1 MSEFR
6 KKWLTKKPPV
16 DERKRERMKELRILQ
31 TLLMQLL
38 KTEFVVRRERGVFLL
53 DEVDMLLHPLRSELN
68 FPIGEKFPLTPNPS
82 RWDLPIYLLDIILRA
97 SYVAMENDN
106 ISDDATIR
114 ELVDAFRNGLHEKT
128 LQRTP
133 HLVLLDHEFY
143 ASDVKDVISKR
154 SLSWMKAHHVFD
166 GLNEAPQHED
176 LLSYISNGNN
186 SASQNSIKRLEAQGD
201 IGKNAL
207 QCLNLAHD
215 WSSSFVPHILSKVDR
230 VSFGLLQPQ
239 DEAILTPNQPASR
252 KLLGTFVGKGCLHQQ
267 LLLNLMFYRCYNS
280 CISI

>member
-1 MSEFR
+1 MNLWSE
-6 KKWLTKKPPV
+6 
-16 DERKRERMKELRILQ
+16 
-31 TLLMQLL
+31 
-38 KTEFVVRRERGVFLL
+38 RERGVLLL

-166 GLNEAPQHED
+166 GLNEAPQMKTPC
-176 LLSYISNGNN
+176 YISNGNN
-186 SASQNSIKRLEAQGD
+186 SGYK
-201 IGKNAL
+201 
-207 QCLNLAHD
+207 
-215 WSSSFVPHILSKVDR
+215 IL
-230 VSFGLLQPQ
+230 
-239 DEAILTPNQPASR
+239 
-252 KLLGTFVGKGCLHQQ
+252 
-267 LLLNLMFYRCYNS
+267 
-280 CISI
+280 